1 MSIIT
6 NNSDKN
12 KTEDHPSHRPSGRPS
27 LKGLKADPSFLRRI
41 KNNEEK
47 YIEWLKSTKGM
58 VPLQELLDDELL
70 TAGFNSTFKLA
81 GMISTD
87 LKEYYFL
94 ISDAGFGHLTLNAN
108 LHMDSEPKDFI
119 KFYWRSSYVSVY
131 SEYVNK
137 HGDTIHL
144 GQNEKTFYEEQIHKY
159 LRNFIDNEAKTLIN
173 YTHQYI
179 YDGES
184 LKDVGDDIRFETI
197 GSGTFT
203 EMFAHKFNVLYDS
216 LKYEKYFND

>member
-1 MSIIT
+1 MIIENEKQPT
-6 NNSDKN
+6 VEEQNS
-12 KTEDHPSHRPSGRPS
+12 THRPSGRPS
-27 LKGLKADPSFLRRI
+27 LKGLKADPGFLKRI
-41 KNNEEK
+41 KYNEER
-47 YIEWLKSTKGM
+47 YIEWLKFTKGM

-70 TAGFNSTFKLA
+70 TAGFNSTFKLV

-94 ISDAGFGHLTLNAN
+94 VSDTGFGHLTLNAN

-144 GQNEKTFYEEQIHKY
+144 GQNEKTFYEEHIHKY
-159 LRNFIDNEAKTLIN
+159 LRKFIDNEAKTLIN

-184 LKDVGDDIRFETI
+184 LKDVGNDIRFETI
-197 GSGTFT
+197 GSGTFV
-203 EMFAHKFNVLYDS
+203 EMFAHKFNVLYEP
-216 LKYEKYFND
+216 LKYEKYFGE